1 MKADIQKKF
10 LKTKFIYQYTVM
22 QIHISKWRA
31 SISIGWLKIIWLRLE
46 HFTRRLIY
54 YEHDS

>member
-1 MKADIQKKF
+1 
-10 LKTKFIYQYTVM
+10 M

-31 SISIGWLKIIWLRLE
+31 STSLGWLKMIRALFQ

-54 YEHDS
+54 YEHDSQILIALRYLMTEC